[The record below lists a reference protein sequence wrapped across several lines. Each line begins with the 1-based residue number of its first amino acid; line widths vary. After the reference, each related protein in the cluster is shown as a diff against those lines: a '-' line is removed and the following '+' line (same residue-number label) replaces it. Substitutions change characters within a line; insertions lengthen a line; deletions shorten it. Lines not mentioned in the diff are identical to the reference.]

1 MSQYLQNIVS
11 HRVCAKINEHKGS
24 QEVAIDPATAVLIG
38 KILIKAVVLIKNCK
52 KSTSEREDA
61 IRNPSLLDLGG
72 LKKIVRKELGWFRYL
87 FLGAKIMR
95 ALREV
100 GADMDH
106 GELKTCG
113 VFGPPTHPDSDTPRD
128 SDDPGYFSNYVE
140 L

>member
-95 ALREV
+95 ASERLEQTWIMASSKPV
-100 GADMDH
+100 
-106 GELKTCG
+106 
-113 VFGPPTHPDSDTPRD
+113 VFLDPRLILILTLLGIQMTPDTIRTM
-128 SDDPGYFSNYVE
+128 
-140 L
+140 